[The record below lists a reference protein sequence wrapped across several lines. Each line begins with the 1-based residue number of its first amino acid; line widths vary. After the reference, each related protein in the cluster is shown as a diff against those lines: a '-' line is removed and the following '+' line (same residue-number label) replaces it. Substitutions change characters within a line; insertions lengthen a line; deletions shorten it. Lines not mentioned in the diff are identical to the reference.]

1 MFFPMPQKNLHKSKT
16 PIMKKAIFFTLI
28 LLTVAGQLIAQ
39 SSRHHAPAAVQQS
52 FQKDYPEA
60 RNPQWSST
68 NGQWHASFTDHSQN
82 DMGEMV
88 AHYDQNGRHVDSH
101 IPYDRND
108 VPAPV
113 IERTHRRYR
122 GGRDYNYTRIEHPG
136 EQPLFQVSLNLQ
148 GRHRTMYVDDNGQ
161 ERKYNDHH

>member
-1 MFFPMPQKNLHKSKT
+1 MN
-16 PIMKKAIFFTLI
+16 KAMFFTLI
-28 LLTVAGQLIAQ
+28 SLAVASQLIAQ
-39 SSRHHAPAAVQQS
+39 DSRHRAPAAVQQS

-68 NGQWHASFTDHSQN
+68 NGQWHADFTDHSQS
-82 DMGEMV
+82 DRGEMV
-88 AHYDQNGRHVDSH
+88 AHYDQSGHHVDSH

-113 IERTHRRYR
+113 IEKTQRSYP
-122 GGRDYNYTRIEHPG
+122 GARDDNYTRIEHPG
-136 EQPLFQVSLNLQ
+136 GKPLFQVNLHIQ
-148 GRHRTMYVDDNGQ
+148 GKSRTMYVDDSGK